1 MRSKAFAIG
10 LCLLGFATAA
20 FAQQQVAFEVR
31 NTYPRTPEETP
42 FAVHRQVAE
51 VAVQLSVHHRS
62 GKPVTELQPDD
73 LEVLDS
79 GMPAA
84 ITELR
89 REGDLPLRIAVVID
103 WSDSMQKSLQFE
115 RQVALDFLRNV
126 LRPETDQAM
135 VVGFRYR
142 VEVTQPLTSNLQ
154 SLEAGLRPVAGV
166 PLSSVYDALIAA
178 TDSLQDA
185 DPYPAQRRAI
195 VLLSDGRDNVSAHG
209 LADVIEA
216 AAKANITVYTITPM
230 VRQEG
235 PARGRE
241 VMTQLA
247 RITGGQ
253 AFSISRASEQAAFAA
268 IRRDLSTGYALYFKP
283 RPGSGGLRPLQI
295 NARDKNFQVVARHG
309 YYAGWE

>member
-10 LCLLGFATAA
+10 LCLLGFAAAA

-31 NTYPRTPEETP
+31 NTYPRTAEDTP

-51 VAVQLSVHHRS
+51 VAVQLSVHDRS
-62 GKPVTELQPDD
+62 GKPVTELRPDD

-79 GMPAA
+79 GIPAA

-89 REGDLPLRIAVVID
+89 REGDLPLRIALVID
-103 WSDSMQKSLQFE
+103 WSESMQKNLQFE
-115 RQVALDFLRNV
+115 RQVALDFLRV

-154 SLEAGLRPVAGV
+154 GLEAGLRPVAGV

-178 TDSLQDA
+178 TDRLQEA
-185 DPYPAQRRAI
+185 DPSLAQRRAI

-216 AAKANITVYTITPM
+216 AAKANITVYTITPTA
-230 VRQEG
+230 RPER
-235 PARGRE
+235 PTRGRE

-253 AFSISRASEQAAFAA
+253 AFFISRATEQAAFAA

-295 NARDKNFQVVARHG
+295 NAKDKNLQVVARRG

>member
-1 MRSKAFAIG
+1 MRSKAIATG
-10 LCLLGFATAA
+10 LCLLGFAAAA

-31 NTYPRTPEETP
+31 NTYPRTAEDTP
-42 FAVHRQVAE
+42 SAVHRQVAE
-51 VAVQLSVHHRS
+51 VAVQLSVHDRS
-62 GKPVTELQPDD
+62 GKPVTELRPDD

-79 GMPAA
+79 GIPAA

-89 REGDLPLRIAVVID
+89 REGDLPLRIALVID
-103 WSDSMQKSLQFE
+103 WSESMQKNLQFE
-115 RQVALDFLRNV
+115 RQVALDFLRV

-154 SLEAGLRPVAGV
+154 GLEAGLRPVAGV

-178 TDSLQDA
+178 TDRLQEA
-185 DPYPAQRRAI
+185 DPSLTQRRAI

-216 AAKANITVYTITPM
+216 AAKANITVYTITPT
-230 VRQEG
+230 VRPEK

-253 AFSISRASEQAAFAA
+253 AFFISRATEQAAFAA

-295 NARDKNFQVVARHG
+295 NAKDKNLQVVPRRG

>member
-1 MRSKAFAIG
+1 MRSKDIATG
-10 LCLLGFATAA
+10 LCLLGFAAAA

-31 NTYPRTPEETP
+31 NTYPRTAEDTP

-51 VAVQLSVHHRS
+51 VAVQLSVHDRS
-62 GKPVTELQPDD
+62 GKPVTELRPDD

-79 GMPAA
+79 GIPAA

-89 REGDLPLRIAVVID
+89 REGDLPLRIALVID
-103 WSDSMQKSLQFE
+103 WSESMQKNLQFE
-115 RQVALDFLRNV
+115 RQVALDFLRV

-154 SLEAGLRPVAGV
+154 GLEAGLRPVAGV

-178 TDSLQDA
+178 TDRLQEA
-185 DPYPAQRRAI
+185 DPSLAQRRAI

-216 AAKANITVYTITPM
+216 AAKANITVYTITPT
-230 VRQEG
+230 VRPEK

-253 AFSISRASEQAAFAA
+253 AFFISRATEQAAFAA

-295 NARDKNFQVVARHG
+295 NAKDKNLQVVARRG